1 MTSEDF
7 EDIIKKNEKI
17 VKKSTFNGLI
27 ITVIIVIG
35 IASFLGGSQISNL
48 DSNQISQEELN
59 DAIPM
64 TMMIVM
70 INPLNIDFLTIFSF
84 FLIIFSEL
92 KYSILKISVLIHIV
106 SFLKITSFFKN

>member
-27 ITVIIVIG
+27 IIIIIAIG
-35 IASFLGGSQISNL
+35 VAAFLGGLHISNL

-59 DAIPM
+59 EAIAK
-64 TMMIVM
+64 
-70 INPLNIDFLTIFSF
+70 L
-84 FLIIFSEL
+84 EL
-92 KYSILKISVLIHIV
+92 KILQNKLPSSQPNIELKISADNDPIIG
-106 SFLKITSFFKN
+106 N